1 MTINLTL
8 NQEQVDT
15 LTELM
20 SAYNQSNP
28 NAFDNIEDYFE
39 SIHINPLINEF
50 VSQKRK
56 NAAIRLDLAAEAA
69 NLNYEKRLELTQL
82 IATFIQTNAS

>member
-1 MTINLTL
+1 MTIKLTL
-8 NQEQVDT
+8 NQEQVNT
-15 LTELM
+15 LEELM

-56 NAAIRLDLAAEAA
+56 NAAIKLNLAAEA
-69 NLNYEKRLELTQL
+69 NLSYEKRLELTQL